1 MGVVDLQLKKLEIQG
16 FKSFANK
23 VEIDFENPVT
33 AVVGP
38 NGSGKSNISDAI
50 RWVLGEQGA
59 KSLRGNKMEDII
71 FTGTINR
78 KALGMAEV
86 SLTLDNS
93 SQKLDIDYNEVKITR
108 RMYRS
113 GESEYYLNKSS
124 CRLKDIR
131 ELLMDTGIGKDGYS
145 IIGQG
150 KIDEI
155 LSSKSED
162 RRQLFEEAAGIV
174 KYKHRKYEAE
184 KKLADTKD
192 NLLRV
197 KDILY
202 ELENQ
207 LEPLKKQSA
216 KVIKYNEINE
226 KLFQFEINLFI
237 REIDKIDGE
246 LKHIQ
251 QQTNMLKESLIIQN
265 TEKENHTVELHQLQ
279 EDLQKIE
286 QKTIEKQE
294 DFYHIKNSISKIEGE
309 IKVIQQKSFHSTE
322 NIKRLQKDIKDIED
336 LNNSCIKKLD
346 NKLIQLENVNME
358 LNELEEKL
366 ENYTNEYKEVIQLKT
381 IKEKEVE
388 KSKGDI
394 IDILNDIS
402 DKKAEANSLK
412 TLLQT
417 MKQQQEQINQ
427 DTQNY
432 NDKKNE
438 REIKFHNLKKDL
450 KNNYIN
456 IQKIN
461 DEITMITKEKD
472 IVKNKEIKLF
482 KQLEET
488 KKELHHKIS
497 KKNILSEMD
506 REGEGYSKSV
516 KNLINACN
524 NNLELAKG
532 VHGTV
537 ADLLKVAKGYERA
550 MESALG
556 ASIQNIITSNE
567 EIAKKLINYLKQHN
581 LGRVTLLPISSIQ
594 KKNIRQDEFN
604 IIKRINDVNIAID
617 VIEYEEK
624 FYNIFSYLLSRV
636 LIVPDLDIAIQTSRK
651 LQHKFKIVTL
661 QGDIMNIGGSLT
673 GGSNVFKGSSIL
685 TRKRELEELTAI
697 ITKLEIEEENFQQQH
712 NTLLNNIRN
721 FNERLDYLNTCQQ
734 EYKILE
740 ATLESRIQQLEDEN
754 KEKQLLMKQL
764 QAENIQINQV
774 YQITLDKYTAIS
786 KDIGNMETGIADIKN
801 SLVNDEKY
809 LLKEKQRIESLNDI
823 MTKEKIN
830 HASIKEQKK
839 SLLQEIESLQGTIA
853 EGREQRKVKEK
864 EIVSNDE
871 EGKQLQSEKSTKE
884 KQLKSLSQNIIF
896 LQNELEGLKITK
908 ENLLQREKNKIEILK
923 QVEEVILEL
932 KDSNYKLDMKSTR
945 LEMQQ
950 QNFYTK
956 LWEDYELTYK
966 DAKDLRENLS
976 DNVNITK
983 EIKQAKDEINSLG
996 HINPQ
1001 AIEEYENIKERYEFL
1016 HEQSQDL
1023 ERAKESLGK
1032 VIKDIEYKMEKQ
1044 FINEFI
1050 KIKTNFNEVFR
1061 KLFGGGKA
1069 QLVLED
1075 EKDIL
1080 NCGIEII
1087 AQPPGKKLQS
1097 LSLLSGGERA
1107 LTAISLLFGILL
1119 VKPSPFCIL
1128 DEIEAALDDANVNRF
1143 AKFLQELS
1151 SNTQFIVITHRK
1163 GTMEHADVLYG
1174 ITMEEEGVSK
1184 IVSLKL
1190 TDEISKEIAS

>member
-155 LSSKSED
+155 LSSKSEE

-192 NLLRV
+192 NLLRI

-216 KVIKYNEINE
+216 KVIKYNEIKE

-246 LKHIQ
+246 LKHIK
-251 QQTNMLKESLIIQN
+251 QQTDMLKETLIIQN
-265 TEKENHTVELHQLQ
+265 TEKENHAVELHQLQ
-279 EDLQKIE
+279 GDLQKTE

-294 DFYHIKNSISKIEGE
+294 DFYRIKNMISKIEGE
-309 IKVIQQKSFHSTE
+309 INVIQQKSFHSTE
-322 NIKRLQKDIKDIED
+322 NIKRLQKDIKAIED
-336 LNNSCIKKLD
+336 LNSSCIKKLD
-346 NKLIQLENVNME
+346 NKLMQLENINIG
-358 LNELEEKL
+358 LKELEEKL
-366 ENYTNEYKEVIQLKT
+366 ENYTNEYKEAIRLKT
-381 IKEKEVE
+381 MKEKEVE
-388 KSKGDI
+388 KSKSNI

-432 NDKKNE
+432 KDKKNE
-438 REIKFHNLKKDL
+438 REIKFYNLKRDL

-461 DEITMITKEKD
+461 EEITIVTKEKD

-488 KKELHHKIS
+488 KNELHHKIS

-524 NNLELAKG
+524 NNLGLSKG
-532 VHGTV
+532 VYGTV
-537 ADLLKVAKGYERA
+537 ADLLKVSKGYERA

-567 EIAKKLINYLKQHN
+567 EVAKKLINYLKQHN

-604 IIKRINDVNIAID
+604 VIKGINDVNIAID

-661 QGDIMNIGGSLT
+661 QGDLMNIGGSLT
-673 GGSNVFKGSSIL
+673 GGSNAFKGSSIL

-697 ITKLEIEEENFQQQH
+697 ITKLVIEEENFQQQH
-712 NTLLNNIRN
+712 NTLLNKIRI
-721 FNERLDYLNTCQQ
+721 FNESLDYLNTCQQ

-740 ATLESRIQQLEDEN
+740 ATLESRIQQLKDEN

-774 YQITLDKYTAIS
+774 YQMTLDKYTAIS
-786 KDIGNMETGIADIKN
+786 KDIGNMEIGIADIKN
-801 SLVNDEKY
+801 SLVNDEKH

-823 MTKEKIN
+823 ITKEKIN

-839 SLLQEIESLQGTIA
+839 SLLHEIKDLRGTIVDTKI
-853 EGREQRKVKEK
+853 QRKVKEE
-864 EIVSNDE
+864 EIISNDE
-871 EGKQLQSEKSTKE
+871 EGKQLQSEKNIKK

-896 LQNELEGLKITK
+896 LQNELEELKVIK
-908 ENLLQREKNKIEILK
+908 ENLLQREKNKIEILT

-956 LWEDYELTYK
+956 LWEEYELTYK

-976 DNVNITK
+976 DDINITK

-1016 HEQSQDL
+1016 NEQSQDL

-1044 FINEFI
+1044 FIDEFI
-1050 KIKTNFNEVFR
+1050 KIKTNFNDVFR
-1061 KLFGGGKA
+1061 KLFGGGEA

-1151 SNTQFIVITHRK
+1151 SDTQFIVITHRK